1 MKDFRLKNMIRIIFL
16 SLLLPAAFGMDVV
29 DHMMGENHEHEENE
43 QFHFLLN
50 QSNSTDERLSLSGLT
65 RFLAKFN
72 DQVKIIFY
80 SSSS

>member
-16 SLLLPAAFGMDVV
+16 SLLLTAAFGMEVV
-29 DHMMGENHEHEENE
+29 DQTVEENHEHEENE

-65 RFLAKFN
+65 RFLAEFN

>member
-29 DHMMGENHEHEENE
+29 DHMMEENHEHEENE

-50 QSNSTDERLSLSGLT
+50 QSNSTDERLSFLGLT
-65 RFLAKFN
+65 RFLAEFN

-80 SSSS
+80 SSS